1 MATVTLT
8 PKNVLIGH
16 AYGPYAAYAAMS
28 DTQKAQFIHF
38 NMDDSGDYAGTIS
51 FKGVLFG
58 QAKYPTAVTNVG
70 DGTIK
75 LTMTGRDDIVSGSLK
90 ASSTAYGMVKTT
102 NSISGA
108 NTDASLVPTYSV
120 VFALE
125 TNKAPKASPIF
136 TGTPKAPTPTSDNE
150 TTQIATVGYV
160 LNKMAANDAMRYCG
174 TLGTGGDVTSLP
186 TITDTSVKHG
196 DSYKIVTAGTYNSQ
210 NCKVGDMFIANKPTS
225 TSGKW
230 DYVPSGNENE
240 TSIKYTSTPSAVT
253 ITTTAKYG
261 TVVLGDAAKYTVLPS
276 DAPAADSD
284 DFLPTA
290 KRVQDK
296 IDAVK
301 LSIDGKVKSVTSQTL
316 SASTAQGNVTIELK
330 SIITAASIGGMTAN
344 AAPGFGG
351 TATIYG
357 VSVDAYGRVTARGTG
372 YTIKIPN
379 SVASSSANG
388 LMSNTDKSN
397 LDALVAGCCWYETSV
412 S

>member
-1 MATVTLT
+1 MATLTLT
-8 PKNVLIGH
+8 PKNIAPGF
-16 AYGPYAAYAAMS
+16 AFGPYAAAQAMS

-38 NMDDSGDYAGTIS
+38 NTDTSGDYVGTIS
-51 FKGVLFG
+51 FKGILFG

-90 ASSTAYGMVKTT
+90 ASTTVYGMVKTT

-125 TNKAPKASPIF
+125 TNKAPKASPTF

-160 LNKMAANDAMRYCG
+160 LNKMAANDAMHYCG
-174 TLGTGGDVTSLP
+174 TLGTGGDVTALP
-186 TITDTSVKHG
+186 TVSGTSVKHG
-196 DSYKIVTAGTYNSQ
+196 DSYKVVTAGTYNSQ
-210 NCKVGDMFIANKPTS
+210 SCKVGDMFIANKPTS
-225 TSGKW
+225 TTGKW

-276 DAPAADSD
+276 DANASD
-284 DFLPTA
+284 TDDYLPTA

-296 IDAVK
+296 IDALSLSISGK
-301 LSIDGKVKSVTSQTL
+301 LSSVTSTTL
-316 SASTAQGNVTIELK
+316 SASTAQGAVTIELK
-330 SIITAASIGGMTAN
+330 SIITAASLGGLAAN
-344 AAPGFGG
+344 ATPAFGG

-357 VSVDAYGRVTARGTG
+357 VNVDAYGRVTARGTG

-388 LMSNTDKSN
+388 LMSKTDKAN
-397 LDALVAGCCWYETSV
+397 LDTLVSSCCWYETSV